1 MKACVWNIFSESKV
15 KQCACLEEEPGLAPP
30 VGAEDGE
37 KAGAPTVKERLLA
50 AFEEVSGLKSHA
62 PNVFLKVLSL
72 HDVAP
77 RLVRM
82 KTMGI
87 SSGPAMDL
95 PPRSSWLLQRHCCL
109 KGIHVTFFEP
119 DQKSKS
125 PWFEV
130 MMDFLSLDSVA
141 CKALKVGGTNGAALR
156 VVPNTTR
163 KGFYLSPWQL
173 SLDEDA
179 KFGKWPSNYQ
189 INMHFPSVVN
199 QGFQTEREPIDVRFC
214 SASTESAREIATFS
228 VGYVDGH
235 ARGLM
240 CQLVFGLLA
249 FCDTRL
255 IRVHNLV
262 MSWW

>member
-1 MKACVWNIFSESKV
+1 MS
-15 KQCACLEEEPGLAPP
+15 P
-30 VGAEDGE
+30 
-37 KAGAPTVKERLLA
+37 
-50 AFEEVSGLKSHA
+50 
-62 PNVFLKVLSL
+62 
-72 HDVAP
+72 
-77 RLVRM
+77 
-82 KTMGI
+82 
-87 SSGPAMDL
+87 
-95 PPRSSWLLQRHCCL
+95 
-109 KGIHVTFFEP
+109 FFEP

-199 QGFQTEREPIDVRFC
+199 QGFQTEREPI
-214 SASTESAREIATFS
+214 
-228 VGYVDGH
+228 
-235 ARGLM
+235 L
-240 CQLVFGLLA
+240 
-249 FCDTRL
+249 
-255 IRVHNLV
+255 
-262 MSWW
+262 